1 MGKVV
6 FHQHSWMR
14 IDMLLVRDKAV
25 RHNAVRDK
33 AVRHNAVQSGR
44 SKKRIGRT
52 ILGANHSWD
61 RRMEESDHC
70 TRSSRAH

>member
-14 IDMLLVRDKAV
+14 IDMLL
-25 RHNAVRDK
+25 VRDK

-70 TRSSRAH
+70 TRSSLAH

>member
-25 RHNAVRDK
+25 RDK
-33 AVRHNAVQSGR
+33 AVRHKAVQSGR

>member
-25 RHNAVRDK
+25 RHNAV
-33 AVRHNAVQSGR
+33 QSGR

-52 ILGANHSWD
+52 ILGTNHSWG
-61 RRMEESDHC
+61 RRMAESDHG

>member
-14 IDMLLVRDKAV
+14 IDMLLVRD
-25 RHNAVRDK
+25 NAVRDK
-33 AVRHNAVQSGR
+33 AVRHKAVQSGR

>member
-14 IDMLLVRDKAV
+14 IDMLL
-25 RHNAVRDK
+25 VRDK

>member
-1 MGKVV
+1 MGRVV

-14 IDMLLVRDKAV
+14 IDMLFVRNNAV
-25 RHNAVRDK
+25 RNNAVRDK
-33 AVRHNAVQSGR
+33 AVQSGR

-52 ILGANHSWD
+52 ILGTNHSWG
-61 RRMEESDHC
+61 RRMAESDHG

>member
-1 MGKVV
+1 MGRVV

-14 IDMLLVRDKAV
+14 IDMLFVR
-25 RHNAVRDK
+25 NN

>member
-25 RHNAVRDK
+25 RHK
-33 AVRHNAVQSGR
+33 AVQSGR

>member
-14 IDMLLVRDKAV
+14 IDMLFVRDK
-25 RHNAVRDK
+25 AVRDK